1 MKKFVIINE
10 ALEREMSAHIKK
22 YRSSGLSQIEYCRR
36 TNLGYAKLVYW
47 MRKERVAKKSLA
59 LT

>member
-10 ALEREMSAHIKK
+10 ALEKEMSAHIRQ
-22 YRSSGLSQIEYCRR
+22 YRSSGLSQIAYCRR

-47 MRKERVAKKSLA
+47 MRKERAAKKILV
-59 LT
+59 L